1 MKIKLILFALFI
13 PNLLMGQYRL
23 YEEGIKKYNE
33 KDYYTAIELFSDFLT
48 KPLHDKKFD
57 ADSYYW
63 RGLAAFRLN
72 DFEAAS
78 EDLKQSLSLKHPNAG
93 NIHWFL
99 AKSLD
104 KLNQYEASAVE
115 YGDAIKI
122 FDLDKNKKAQLLAE
136 RAQVYIKLDKGGA
149 ALQDLQVASTF
160 DPKNE
165 TIKEELGKLTNQS
178 RNVALNGQQKTDI
191 NKKVDPASTNRTQ
204 APPVT
209 QKQDDVKL
217 SQPIVQ
223 KTDDKKTPVVEQKEG
238 EKKTEVLARN
248 EPLKKDLETQNVIVP
263 PSVVAVPGQKED
275 AKLSQ
280 PIARKADDKK
290 TPAGEQKQGEKK
302 AEPVVTIPVQSTPV
316 EPKEPTLAEL
326 YNDEKKYA
334 LVIGNSAYP
343 KEIGVLKNPVNDAT
357 DFAEAIKKL
366 GFEVTL
372 ITNASYGKTRAE
384 MMKFRDK
391 LNLGERDKTVG
402 LFYYAGHG
410 LQNDNEN
417 YIVPVDAELQYQDD
431 IARYCFPIQKMVL
444 TQMEN
449 TNSRMNIV
457 ILDACRNNPFPAL
470 HRGIGEN
477 QGLGELKKA
486 RGAFIA
492 YATSPGSVA
501 SDGTGRNGLYTQEL
515 IKAMNKPNRTIEQVF
530 KEVRASVLKQ
540 SDDRQNPW
548 ENSNIIGD
556 FYFKIDQ

>member
-1 MKIKLILFALFI
+1 MAAGQMRLKLFLVFFLVINTVL
-13 PNLLMGQYRL
+13 GQYRL

-57 ADSYYW
+57 ADTYYW
-63 RGLAAFRLN
+63 RGLSAFKLN

-78 EDLKQSLSLKHPNAG
+78 EDLKQSLTLKHPNNG
-93 NIHWFL
+93 NIRWFL
-99 AKSLD
+99 AKSLA

-122 FDLDKNKKAQLLAE
+122 FDKDKNKKAQLLAE
-136 RAQVYIKLDKGGA
+136 RAQLYLKLDKGGA
-149 ALQDLQVASTF
+149 ALQDLQVASSI
-160 DPKNE
+160 DPNNE
-165 TIKEELGKLTNQS
+165 SIKEELEKLASGQS
-178 RNVALNGQQKTDI
+178 RNASVIPDNQKKADESKKDI
-191 NKKVDPASTNRTQ
+191 KTQ
-204 APPVT
+204 AVV
-209 QKQDDVKL
+209 QKQEE
-217 SQPIVQ
+217 
-223 KTDDKKTPVVEQKEG
+223 KKTPVI
-238 EKKTEVLARN
+238 EKKE
-248 EPLKKDLETQNVIVP
+248 EKKDAIAKNKTEPQPQPVVLLPVIV
-263 PSVVAVPGQKED
+263 SV
-275 AKLSQ
+275 Q
-280 PIARKADDKK
+280 PATI
-290 TPAGEQKQGEKK
+290 EQ
-302 AEPVVTIPVQSTPV
+302 
-316 EPKEPTLAEL
+316 KEPTLAEL
-326 YNDEKKYA
+326 YIDEKKYA

-357 DFAEAIKKL
+357 DFADAIKKL
-366 GFEVTL
+366 GFDVTL

-470 HRGIGEN
+470 HRGIGEA

-515 IKAMNKPNRTIEQVF
+515 IKAMNKPGRTIEQVF

-540 SDDRQNPW
+540 SGDRQNPW

-556 FYFKIDQ
+556 FYFKFD